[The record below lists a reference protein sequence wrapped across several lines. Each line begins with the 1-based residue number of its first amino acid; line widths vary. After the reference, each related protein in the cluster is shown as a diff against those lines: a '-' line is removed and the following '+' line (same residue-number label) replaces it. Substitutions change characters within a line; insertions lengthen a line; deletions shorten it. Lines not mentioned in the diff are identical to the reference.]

1 MAMNVRKILV
11 PVKGDESGE
20 DAFRLACELSRDTKA
35 RLYALYV
42 IGVRQEL
49 PLDAEVDTT
58 QGEAILNRI
67 EAMSQE
73 LPLDAEVDTTQGEA
87 ILNRIEAMSQEE
99 KCPVEA
105 AYLQARRAGPAIVQ
119 EALERG
125 IDLIV
130 LGAPYKQRFGQ
141 FTLGGTTLFVLKNAP
156 CPVILRR
163 EQIGVASQSN
173 LALLRGGVTGS

>member
-1 MAMNVRKILV
+1 MAINVRKILV
-11 PVKGDESGE
+11 PVKGGETGE

-42 IGVRQEL
+42 IEVKQEL
-49 PLDAEVDTT
+49 PIDAEVDTT

-67 EAMSQE
+67 EA
-73 LPLDAEVDTTQGEA
+73 V
-87 ILNRIEAMSQEE
+87 SQEE

-105 AYLQARRAGPAIVQ
+105 TYLQARHAGPAIVQ

-125 IDLIV
+125 IELIV
-130 LGAPYKQRFGQ
+130 LGVPYKRRFGQ
-141 FTLGGTTLFVLKNAP
+141 FTLGGTTFFVLKNAP

-163 EQIGVASQSN
+163 EQIGVASQSS
-173 LALLRGGVTGS
+173 LTLVRGGVTGS

>member
-11 PVKGDESGE
+11 PVKGDETGE
-20 DAFRLACELSRDTKA
+20 DAFLLACELSRDTKA

-42 IGVRQEL
+42 IEVR
-49 PLDAEVDTT
+49 
-58 QGEAILNRI
+58 
-67 EAMSQE
+67 QE

-173 LALLRGGVTGS
+173 LTLARRGVTGS